1 MVDESDHHH
10 HRNGTI
16 HPNDDDDTR
25 HHHSS
30 STPPNITTTR
40 LSTNVDDN
48 EINLQYSDMMYAI
61 DSFYTIVQP
70 GT

>member
-16 HPNDDDDTR
+16 HPNDDDDNT
-25 HHHSS
+25 HHH

-40 LSTNVDDN
+40 PSTNVDDN